1 MKYNRQDFEIFKGNV
16 CNRVKYEGQIK
27 FIQNVLSS
35 SEIED
40 YWEKDEPLYAM
51 YILAMVDYLSRI
63 NEIPIYSKYDYIR
76 QHRMKKR
83 VYPLSMIVGS
93 ITDDEDLEQMA
104 KDAIPEFIHY
114 NIVEGCLQPENQ
126 ELGNIIINQ
135 FLPRKNKLSLSEIPF
150 DSDEVIYIKSSH
162 GTTFETTPR
171 TITHDKKVLPK
182 LPRGTS
188 YPELFIFYYIESIFP
203 EAIHRG
209 KAYGTVEY
217 DITIPEKKACI
228 EYNGSAFHK
237 GKYARPEI
245 DASKLELCRKKGVK
259 YIRIEDDGD
268 TFEPKI
274 KDWLVT
280 IKYEE
285 SKKQEQLMLLCKR
298 IVKKYFH
305 SNKQGISLEEIE
317 KKIRLYY

>member
-114 NIVEGCLQPENQ
+114 NIVEGDVFN
-126 ELGNIIINQ
+126 
-135 FLPRKNKLSLSEIPF
+135 
-150 DSDEVIYIKSSH
+150 V
-162 GTTFETTPR
+162 
-171 TITHDKKVLPK
+171 
-182 LPRGTS
+182 
-188 YPELFIFYYIESIFP
+188 
-203 EAIHRG
+203 A
-209 KAYGTVEY
+209 
-217 DITIPEKKACI
+217 
-228 EYNGSAFHK
+228 
-237 GKYARPEI
+237 
-245 DASKLELCRKKGVK
+245 
-259 YIRIEDDGD
+259 
-268 TFEPKI
+268 
-274 KDWLVT
+274 
-280 IKYEE
+280 
-285 SKKQEQLMLLCKR
+285 
-298 IVKKYFH
+298 
-305 SNKQGISLEEIE
+305 
-317 KKIRLYY
+317 